1 MKNVQVVSVLTEC
14 KVWQAWGNGTPSS
27 TSDDAIYER
36 EESPDEET
44 SVDEPK
50 TLRSTMRLQV
60 SSEGSMEHH
69 VSTSS
74 SYEINSRGFA
84 LYPQILPLMLYS
96 NEVLL
101 LHDMQV
107 SDVHC

>member
-1 MKNVQVVSVLTEC
+1 MEC
-14 KVWQAWGNGTPSS
+14 KVWQALENGTPSS
-27 TSDDAIYER
+27 TSNDAVYER
-36 EESPDEET
+36 KEPPDEET

-50 TLRSTMRLQV
+50 TLKSAMRLQV
-60 SSEGSMEHH
+60 STEGSMEHH
-69 VSTSS
+69 ISTSS
-74 SYEINSRGFA
+74 NYEINSRGFA